1 MTTQRLTAAAAL
13 HLGIPMTESIDAKVA
28 QPAQAELKSWRD
40 VTDAELES
48 LVGHWGTDSRQAC
61 LDLAALLKHKNP
73 SHYIPPSTNIRGEVT
88 DTYIQKVPD
97 KCDRITWRG
106 NYYGLP
112 IAAIS
117 TKPVQSSEL
126 RVCPRHDYALAD
138 ENGCTYC
145 NGEKADK
152 PTTPLQDTKDVE
164 RYLRLRRS
172 GVQFKYSYAYT
183 GTNLDKLVD
192 GNIAIDAAIASR
204 KVSA

>member
-48 LVGHWGTDSRQAC
+48 LVDHWGTDSRQAC

-73 SHYIPPSTNIRGEVT
+73 SHYI
-88 DTYIQKVPD
+88 
-97 KCDRITWRG
+97 
-106 NYYGLP
+106 LL
-112 IAAIS
+112 S

-126 RVCPRHDYALAD
+126 RVCPRHDYAIAD

-145 NGEKADK
+145 NDEKADK
-152 PTTPLQDTKDVE
+152 PTPPLQGAKDAFHTLREAAYAVLSNEEHAFSGGMRSYQKGSDTWQVYED
-164 RYLRLRRS
+164 LR
-172 GVQFKYSYAYT
+172 
-183 GTNLDKLVD
+183 
-192 GNIAIDAAIASR
+192 IAAIASQ
-204 KVSA
+204 KGAI